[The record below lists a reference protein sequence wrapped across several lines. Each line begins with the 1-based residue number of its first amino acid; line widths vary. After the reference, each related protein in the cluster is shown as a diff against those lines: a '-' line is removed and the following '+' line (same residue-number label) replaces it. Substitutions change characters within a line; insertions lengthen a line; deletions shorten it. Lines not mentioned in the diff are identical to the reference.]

1 MHGIARISF
10 SGGARLM
17 PARNGYDRELV
28 FEEAE
33 CCARRHGEAC
43 LELGTAAI
51 TIRRT
56 AAPIQPCGHCGQS
69 VERLDFTLGARHLCR
84 RCARQNAR

>member
-10 SGGARLM
+10 SGGARVM

-33 CCARRHGEAC
+33 CCARRHGEAH
-43 LELGTAAI
+43 LELGSAAML
-51 TIRRT
+51 IRLASDPVHT
-56 AAPIQPCGHCGQS
+56 CGRCGKP
-69 VERLDFTLGARHLCR
+69 VDRLDFAIGLRHLCR
-84 RCARQNAR
+84 RCARQSAG